1 MQYSVVD
8 VYFGHI
14 NNLLNSLNNR
24 EFIQGVIEQDFFISR
39 KEVSK
44 WYSYNKSVQ
53 ETQSLKLEHKLLL
66 TSGKIAS
73 CDTISYLNGFQSRLY
88 TRTFEGSKV
97 HIKEYMLQGYMNP
110 QPAPVY
116 EGSNI
121 KDIASYTKAEE
132 NKGQLAGRTII
143 SDWEDDKGI
152 KKQSIIKNNSLEHI
166 ILHESWWNGKK
177 IKKEFE
183 YQYDSHN
190 NWVECKEYHD
200 GRFVYLHLRQ
210 YKYK

>member
-152 KKQSIIKNNSLEHI
+152 KKQSIIKYNSL
-166 ILHESWWNGKK
+166 
-177 IKKEFE
+177 EFE

>member
-44 WYSYNKSVQ
+44 WYSSNKSVL
-53 ETQSLKLEHKLLL
+53 ETQSLELEHKLLL
-66 TSGKIAS
+66 TNGKIAS

-88 TRTFEGSKV
+88 TRIFEGSKV
-97 HIKEYMLQGYMNP
+97 HIKEYMLKGYMNP
-110 QPAPVY
+110 QPAPTH
-116 EGSNI
+116 EGSTIENITRYI
-121 KDIASYTKAEE
+121 KDTEKE
-132 NKGQLAGRTII
+132 GQLAGRTIV
-143 SDWEDDKGI
+143 SDWDDNGV
-152 KKQSIIKNNSLEHI
+152 KKQAIVKYNHLGHI
-166 ILHESWWNGKK
+166 ILYDSWWNGKR

-183 YQYDSHN
+183 YQYDNHN

-200 GRFVYLHLRQ
+200 GNYVNLHLCQ